1 MKKILFLLMLS
12 LSLILVGCSSGSDS
26 EESNNTITI
35 GYNNFAETIA
45 EVNVWK
51 LILEKE
57 GYDVELKQTE
67 KGPLFTAL
75 AGGEVDVNVEV
86 WLPHTDKDYVEEY
99 EEDIVQHDAWY
110 EDTTMGIAV
119 PEYVDIDSIDELN
132 EYTEEL
138 DEQIIGIE
146 PGASIMKTTENALE
160 EYKLDLDLVESS
172 DAAMSA
178 ELEDYYQNEEPVA
191 VTLWEPHWVFA
202 ENDMK
207 FLEDPKNVYGDPDK
221 MYWYSRQGFE
231 EDFPEVTKWFN
242 QWEMSHDELSDL
254 MNVLKD
260 YDRDPEEGAQEW
272 LDDNQELVEEWTK

>member
-191 VTLWEPHWVFA
+191 VTLWEPHWIFA

-207 FLEDPKNVYGDPDK
+207 FLEDPKNVYGEPDK

-231 EDFPEVTKWFN
+231 EDFPEVTKWFD

-260 YDRDPEEGAQEW
+260 YDRDPEKGAQEW
-272 LDDNQELVEEWTK
+272 LDDNQDLVEEWIH